1 MQVRQKQAAIHA
13 LEEERARCLDLERRL
28 QTEMRCG
35 RRAAA
40 AADGVVVVVGG
51 GSSDDGARLLSER
64 RPGRQRGYSSDDERE
79 VH

>member
-40 AADGVVVVVGG
+40 ADGVVVVGG
-51 GSSDDGARLLSER
+51 GSRDDGARLPNER
-64 RPGRQRGYSSDDERE
+64 RPGRHRGYSSDDERE